1 MDALIVENNI
11 FNNIKSKQTGSE
23 LRVYIKCRSPSHCSG
38 ATVGLICSTD
48 ICLSTL
54 GIRTAHVE

>member
-11 FNNIKSKQTGSE
+11 FSYIKCKQTCNE
-23 LRVYIKCRSPSHCSG
+23 LRVYIKDWSPCSG
-38 ATVGLICSTD
+38 ATGGSTD

-54 GIRTAHVE
+54 GIWTAYVD

>member
-1 MDALIVENNI
+1 MNALIAENNI
-11 FNNIKSKQTGSE
+11 FGNIKCKQTCSE
-23 LRVYIKCRSPSHCSG
+23 LRVDIKDWSTSRCSD

-54 GIRTAHVE
+54 GI

>member
-11 FNNIKSKQTGSE
+11 FSNIKCTQTCSE
-23 LRVYIKCRSPSHCSG
+23 LRVYIKDWSPSRCSG

-54 GIRTAHVE
+54 GIWTAYV

>member
-11 FNNIKSKQTGSE
+11 FSNIKCKKICSE
-23 LRVYIKCRSPSHCSG
+23 LRVYIKDWSPSRCSG

-54 GIRTAHVE
+54 GIWTAYV

>member
-11 FNNIKSKQTGSE
+11 FSNIKCKKICSE
-23 LRVYIKCRSPSHCSG
+23 LRVYIKDWSPSRCSG

-54 GIRTAHVE
+54 GI

>member
-1 MDALIVENNI
+1 MDALIAEKNI
-11 FNNIKSKQTGSE
+11 FGNIKCKQTCSE
-23 LRVYIKCRSPSHCSG
+23 LRVDIKDWSPSRCSD

-54 GIRTAHVE
+54 GIWTAYVE

>member
-11 FNNIKSKQTGSE
+11 LSNIKCKQTCSE
-23 LRVYIKCRSPSHCSG
+23 LRVYIKDWSPCSG
-38 ATVGLICSTD
+38 ATGGLVCSTD

-54 GIRTAHVE
+54 GIWTAYVE